1 MAEQFNGIIV
11 LMAVAVLCVWSFRR
25 LSLPPILAYIVA
37 GILAGPHILSIGD
50 PAAMDF
56 LAELG
61 IVFLLFTL
69 GLEFSLPRMFAMRT
83 LVFGIGLSQTVL
95 TTVLVMGLAM
105 LLGINWQTAFVIG
118 AMVAMSSTAI
128 VIKQAAEMGFL
139 HNRHGQISV
148 SILLFQDIAVVPLL
162 IIIPL
167 LSGGDGQNLWSL
179 IGLSVLKG
187 VTVLVVLMYLGKH
200 LLPRIFAAVASTRT
214 DELFV
219 LTTILITLMA
229 AAMTH
234 FFGLSMALGAFLAGM
249 MLGESQYRHQL
260 EADIRPFRD
269 ILLGLFFV
277 TVGMRLDIYF
287 LIEQLHWVLLCVGSL
302 MVVKAVVIFISARLF
317 NVSYKQ
323 SLATALKLCQMGE
336 FGFVIAALATHH
348 LLLTEQQASLLVS
361 VGVLSMVLSP
371 YLIHK
376 SYPVA
381 KHFFPS
387 KKPKVGR
394 DPDDSPELAEHVVIL
409 GYGRVG
415 QSISRL
421 LRTEDISYIALD
433 ADPIR
438 VHESRSAGE
447 PVYYGHAK
455 QKDILRSIGIERA
468 KLVVIS
474 FDSPQQAMTIM
485 STLNDLNPKLPVV
498 VRARD
503 DKHLD
508 DLLAAGA
515 TQVVPELLEGS
526 LMLVSQVMHL
536 SGIPMSR
543 ILKCIRTERKNH
555 YGHLHGFFPGE
566 STDLTYQK
574 QEHLEFMHAITMTA
588 NADAIGKT
596 LDEVDFSQSRVE
608 LKELRRANELL
619 CISDELMLKQ
629 DDIVV
634 ISGKPRYVERFER
647 ILLEG
652 RG

>member
-1 MAEQFNGIIV
+1 MAEHFNSIMV
-11 LMAVAVLCVWSFRR
+11 LMAVAVVCVWSFRR
-25 LSLPPILAYIVA
+25 LSLPPILAYIFA
-37 GILAGPHILSIGD
+37 GILAGPSLMEIGE
-50 PAAMDF
+50 PEAMDF

-83 LVFGIGLSQTVL
+83 LVFGVGLSQTIL
-95 TTVLVMGLAM
+95 TALLVMGLSM
-105 LLGINWQTAFVIG
+105 LLGLSWQTAFVVG
-118 AMVAMSSTAI
+118 AMGAMSSTAI

-148 SILLFQDIAVVPLL
+148 SILLFQDLAVVPLL

-167 LSGGDGQNLWSL
+167 LSGASDGDNMWTL
-179 IGLSVLKG
+179 IGLSAIKG
-187 VTVLVVLMYLGKH
+187 ITVFAILMYLGKH
-200 LLPRIFAAVASTRT
+200 LLPKIFSAVASTRT

-219 LTTILITLMA
+219 LTTILVTLMA

-277 TVGMRLDIYF
+277 TVGMRLDVYF
-287 LIEQLHWVLLCVGSL
+287 LIQQLHWVLLCVVCL
-302 MVVKAVVIFISARLF
+302 MVVKALVIFVSSKLF
-317 NVSYKQ
+317 AVSNKQ

-348 LLLTEQQASLLVS
+348 ALLSEQLASLLVS
-361 VGVLSMVLSP
+361 VGIISMVLSP

-376 SYPVA
+376 SYPIA
-381 KHFFPS
+381 KHFFPG
-387 KKPKVGR
+387 KKPKVAAA
-394 DPDDSPELAEHVVIL
+394 PEESVEHKEHVVIL

-421 LRTEDISYIALD
+421 LKMEDIDYVALD

-438 VHESRSAGE
+438 VSESREAGE

-455 QKDILRSIGIERA
+455 QKDMLRSVGIDKA

-474 FDSPQQAMTIM
+474 FDAPHQAMSIIT
-485 STLNDLNPKLPVV
+485 TLKDINPSLPVV

-508 DLLAAGA
+508 EFLSVGA

-543 ILKCIRTERKNH
+543 ILKSIRTERKNH

-566 STDLTYQK
+566 ATDLTYRK
-574 QEHLEFMHAITMTA
+574 QEKLEFMHAIRMTHNA
-588 NADAIGKT
+588 NGIGQRT
-596 LDEVDFSQSRVE
+596 TEIDFSSNSVE
-608 LKELRRANELL
+608 LKEIRRG
-619 CISDELMLKQ
+619 Q
-629 DDIVV
+629 DSIEASADLTLQENDVVV
-634 ISGKPRYVERFER
+634 ISGKPRAVERFER
-647 ILLEG
+647 IMLEG
-652 RG
+652 R

>member
-1 MAEQFNGIIV
+1 MAEHFNGIIL
-11 LMAVAVLCVWSFRR
+11 LMAVAVICVWSFKR
-25 LSLPPILAYIVA
+25 LSLPPILAYIFA
-37 GILAGPHILSIGD
+37 GILAGPDIMSIGE
-50 PAAMDF
+50 PEAMDF

-61 IVFLLFTL
+61 VVFLLFTL

-83 LVFGIGLSQTVL
+83 LVFGVGLTQTVL
-95 TTVLVMGLAM
+95 TTLVVMGIA
-105 LLGINWQTAFVIG
+105 LLFGLSWQTAFVVG
-118 AMVAMSSTAI
+118 AMGAMSSTAI

-162 IIIPL
+162 IVIPL
-167 LSGGDGQNLWSL
+167 LNGTDDGQSMWSL
-179 IGLSVLKG
+179 VGLSVLKG
-187 VTVLVVLMYLGKH
+187 ITVLMVLMYLGKH
-200 LLPRIFAAVASTRT
+200 LLPRIFSSVASTRT

-219 LTTILITLMA
+219 LTTILITLLA
-229 AAMTH
+229 AAITH

-287 LIEQLHWVLLCVGSL
+287 LVEQLHWVLLCVFAL
-302 MVVKAVVIFISARLF
+302 MSVKALIIFIASRLF
-317 NVSYKQ
+317 KVSYKQ
-323 SLATALKLCQMGE
+323 SMATSLKLCQMGE
-336 FGFVIAALATHH
+336 FAFVIAALATHH
-348 LLLTEQQASLLVS
+348 MILTEQLASLLVS
-361 VGVLSMVLSP
+361 VGVISMVLSP

-387 KKPKVGR
+387 KKPKV
-394 DPDDSPELAEHVVIL
+394 DKVPDDSPELSEHVVIL

-421 LRTEDISYIALD
+421 LKMEGIHYIALD

-455 QKDILRSIGIERA
+455 QKDILRSIGIEKA
-468 KLVVIS
+468 KLAVIS
-474 FDSPQQAMTIM
+474 FEGPQQTM
-485 STLNDLNPKLPVV
+485 SIISLLNDINPSLPVV

-508 DLLAAGA
+508 EFMAAGA

-574 QEHLEFMHAITMTA
+574 QDKLEFMHAIRLTHNA
-588 NADAIGKT
+588 NSIGQT
-596 LDEVDFSQSRVE
+596 INDMPFEQRHVE
-608 LKELRRANELL
+608 LKEIKRDHQSVTLTP
-619 CISDELMLKQ
+619 SFTLME

-652 RG
+652 S